1 MTPDDPNA
9 SPPPEKPRERRT
21 PPATPAVQ
29 AWLDGETPR
38 EGLASADE
46 QETAEFWS
54 KINSEADQLRRRAT
68 PIHVQ
73 QRILSSI
80 PDEPAGAASPAGS
93 RKSASS
99 SGSITLRVSTAVLA
113 GAALVAVGAVIG
125 AFFLVR

>member
-1 MTPDDPNA
+1 MTPDDPNT
-9 SPPPEKPRERRT
+9 PPAPEKPRHRKT

-29 AWLDGETPR
+29 AWLDGETSR
-38 EGLASADE
+38 DGLATADE

-54 KINSEADQLRRRAT
+54 KLNSDADQLRRRAT

-80 PDEPAGAASPAGS
+80 PDGPAGTESSPQS
-93 RKSASS
+93 RSSAP

-113 GAALVAVGAVIG
+113 GAALFAVGALIG
-125 AFFLVR
+125 AFFLLR